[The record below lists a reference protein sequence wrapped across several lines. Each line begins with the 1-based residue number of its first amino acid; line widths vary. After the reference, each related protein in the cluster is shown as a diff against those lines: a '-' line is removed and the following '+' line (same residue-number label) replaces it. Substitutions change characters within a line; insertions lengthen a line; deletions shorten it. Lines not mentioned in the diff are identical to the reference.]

1 MAYKIEKI
9 SSNQVQLDFTVSA
22 EKFSEAMQ
30 KAYLKLKNRI
40 NVPGFRK
47 GKAPRKMIENMY
59 TEAVFYDE
67 ALDIIIPEVYK
78 EAIDAEKL
86 EIVDKPDVDV
96 KEIGSGKD
104 LTFTLKVY
112 VSPDVELGDYKALKA
127 TKYLPKVTEEQ
138 INARI
143 EEDVKKVTTSQEIE
157 DRPVKEGDTVNL
169 DYAGSVDGVPFE
181 GGTAKGQ
188 SLKIGSKQFIP
199 GFEEQMIGMKLGEE
213 KDLNVTFP
221 SEYHAEKLAGKAAVF
236 HVKVNKIEEEVRPE
250 LNDDFAGDVSEAKTF
265 EEYKKGI
272 EKELKE
278 GIEKQAQLEVEND
291 LVQAAVD
298 ASDCDI
304 PEAMIAEEVEMQLRN
319 MKYRMMYQGI
329 RYEDFLKYTGQTEED
344 AKEQLKPQ
352 AKETVKTSLVLE
364 AIAKK
369 EDIKVS
375 EEEVLEAIKE
385 YAKDTGRNEEKFI
398 EGLNENQ
405 KANFELLAKNK
416 KVVKLLLENAK
427 VTTKRSARPQIHDHE
442 LKNVVEETE
451 KAVENAENE

>member
-22 EKFSEAMQ
+22 ERFSEAMQ
-30 KAYLKLKNRI
+30 KAYLKIKNRI

-78 EAIDAEKL
+78 EALEAEKL
-86 EIVDKPDVDV
+86 EVVDRPDVDV

-104 LTFTLKVY
+104 LSFTLKVY
-112 VSPDVELGDYKALKA
+112 VSPDVELGNYKELKA

-138 INARI
+138 ISARI
-143 EEDVKKVTTSQEIE
+143 EEDVKKVSTSQEIE

-169 DYAGSVDGVPFE
+169 DYAGSVDGVAFD

-188 SLKIGSKQFIP
+188 TLKIGSNQFIP
-199 GFEEQMIGMKLGEE
+199 GFEAQMVGMVLGEE

-221 SEYHAEKLAGKAAVF
+221 SEYHAENLAGKAAVF

-250 LNDDFAGDVSEAKTF
+250 LDDEFAADVSEAKTF
-265 EEYKKGI
+265 EAYKKGI

-278 GIEKQAQLEVEND
+278 GIEKQAQVELEND

-304 PEAMIAEEVEMQLRN
+304 PEAMIAEEVELQLRN

-352 AKETVKTSLVLE
+352 AKENVKTSLVLE

-369 EDIKVS
+369 EEITAS
-375 EEEVLEAIKE
+375 EDEILEAIKE

-398 EGLNENQ
+398 ESLNDGQ
-405 KANFELLAKNK
+405 RANFELLAKNR
-416 KVVKLLLENAK
+416 KVVKLLCENAK
-427 VTTKRSARPQIHDHE
+427 VSTKRSAKPHVHSHE
-442 LKNVVEETE
+442 LEKAVEETE
-451 KAVENAENE
+451 KAVESTENE